1 MIFSK
6 TPIKVERAAKLM
18 SDKEEMIFVKWTR
31 NAPHRYKVIVSIE
44 NKRGSLAEFLTY
56 LAKLNVDL
64 VTITLSESDDL
75 IAADYFDVVIE
86 LSENLDSSVIK
97 DRLKDR
103 YKIAEFTSLSDAY
116 KN

>member
-1 MIFSK
+1 M
-6 TPIKVERAAKLM
+6 
-18 SDKEEMIFVKWTR
+18 
-31 NAPHRYKVIVSIE
+31 
-44 NKRGSLAEFLTY
+44 
-56 LAKLNVDL
+56 
-64 VTITLSESDDL
+64 
-75 IAADYFDVVIE
+75 VIE